1 VAPRA
6 VSRLSRSSAAHD
18 LRWVLA
24 EPGFRRL
31 FATRLISQA
40 GDGIYTAGFGA
51 YVFFSAT
58 TYPNPAAAA
67 SAFAVLYLPYSLI
80 GPFAGVF
87 IDRWS
92 RRQILL
98 VSALVRAGLV
108 AVTALLVVSG
118 RLGVPLY
125 VSALAALGVNRFFL
139 ASLSAALPHVVR
151 EDKLVMANSL
161 APTVGG
167 IVTSVAGIAAVGVRL
182 LLGGGHGSA
191 AVIVLVA
198 GVCYLLAGLTAAT
211 MRRDLLGPAQE
222 ADQAP
227 EPLSRALREVTGGL
241 VAGVAYLTRRRGPAA
256 AIGAIGGYRLLYGI
270 AFLMSIL
277 LYRNY
282 FYPAGNGNAALGHFT
297 LVIIVSA
304 VGYGLAAV
312 ISPPVT
318 RRLAKEPWIALLL
331 ACSGGAAVLG
341 VTFSQ
346 IPFLVMGFVLG
357 LTGQGTAISATTI
370 IQEQAGDAYRGRAFA
385 LYDMM
390 FNGVFVVGAI
400 AAAAVIPVDGKSYL
414 LIAVLAVGYL
424 LVAAIYALLSRG
436 RARNVAAG
444 REGPSPS
451 GASPAAPPAAG
462 DGTDSPSA
470 SAQRSSSWV
479 ARSLPIRP
487 SSMRSSSR
495 NA

>member
-1 VAPRA
+1 VALRA
-6 VSRLSRSSAAHD
+6 VSRLSRSPAVLD
-18 LRWVLA
+18 LRSVLA
-24 EPGFRRL
+24 ERGFRRL
-31 FATRLISQA
+31 FSTRLISQA
-40 GDGIYTAGFGA
+40 GDGLYTAGFGA

-108 AVTALLVVSG
+108 AVTALLVLSG
-118 RLGVPLY
+118 QLGVPLY

-139 ASLSAALPHVVR
+139 ASLSAALPHVVPG
-151 EDKLVMANSL
+151 DKLVMANSV

-167 IVTSVAGIAAVGVRL
+167 IVTSVAGISGVGLRL

-191 AVIVLVA
+191 ALIVLAA

-211 MRRDLLGPAQE
+211 MRHDLLGPVQE
-222 ADQAP
+222 ADRAP
-227 EPLSRALREVTGGL
+227 EPLSRALREVIHGL
-241 VAGVAYLTRRRGPAA
+241 AAGVAYLTRRRGPAA
-256 AIGAIGGYRLLYGI
+256 AIGAIGGYRALYGI

-297 LVIIVSA
+297 LVVIVSA

-318 RRLAKEPWIALLL
+318 RRLTKEPWITLLL
-331 ACSGGAAVLG
+331 VCSGAVAVLG
-341 VTFSQ
+341 ATFTQPS
-346 IPFLVMGFVLG
+346 FLVLGFVLG
-357 LTGQGTAISATTI
+357 LTGQGIAISATTI
-370 IQEQAGDAYRGRAFA
+370 IQEQTGDAYRGRAFA

-390 FNGVFVVGAI
+390 FNGVFVIGAI
-400 AAAAVIPVDGKSYL
+400 IGAAFIPVDGKSYP
-414 LIAVLAVGYL
+414 LIAVIAVGYL
-424 LVAAIYALLSRG
+424 LVAAAYTLLRRG
-436 RARNVAAG
+436 RARNVAAPPVDP
-444 REGPSPS
+444 PSASSPGS
-451 GASPAAPPAAG
+451 PPLVSPGSPPPASPGSSPVAD

-470 SAQRSSSWV
+470 SAQRSNS
-479 ARSLPIRP
+479 
-487 SSMRSSSR
+487 
-495 NA
+495 

>member
-1 VAPRA
+1 MAPRA
-6 VSRLSRSSAAHD
+6 VSRLSRSSAARD

-151 EDKLVMANSL
+151 DDKLVMANSL

-182 LLGGGHGSA
+182 LLGGGHGGA

-211 MRRDLLGPAQE
+211 MRRDLLGPVQE
-222 ADQAP
+222 ADHAP
-227 EPLSRALREVTGGL
+227 EPLSRALREVAGGL
-241 VAGVAYLTRRRGPAA
+241 AAGVAYLTRRRGPAA
-256 AIGAIGGYRLLYGI
+256 AIGAIGGYRLLYGT

-282 FYPAGNGNAALGHFT
+282 FYPARNGNAALGHFT
-297 LVIIVSA
+297 LVIIASA

-331 ACSGGAAVLG
+331 ACSGVASVLG

-357 LTGQGTAISATTI
+357 LTGQGIAISATTI
-370 IQEQAGDAYRGRAFA
+370 IQEQTGDAYRGRAFA

-390 FNGVFVVGAI
+390 FNGVFVIGAI
-400 AAAAVIPVDGKSYL
+400 AAAAVIPVDGKSYP

-436 RARNVAAG
+436 RARNVAVG
-444 REGPSPS
+444 PEDPSPS
-451 GASPAAPPAAG
+451 GASPGSPSAASPAAPPAAG
-462 DGTDSPSA
+462 DGADSPSA
-470 SAQRSSSWV
+470 SAQRSSS
-479 ARSLPIRP
+479 
-487 SSMRSSSR
+487 
-495 NA
+495 

>member
-1 VAPRA
+1 
-6 VSRLSRSSAAHD
+6 
-18 LRWVLA
+18 
-24 EPGFRRL
+24 
-31 FATRLISQA
+31 
-40 GDGIYTAGFGA
+40 
-51 YVFFSAT
+51 
-58 TYPNPAAAA
+58 
-67 SAFAVLYLPYSLI
+67 
-80 GPFAGVF
+80 
-87 IDRWS
+87 
-92 RRQILL
+92 
-98 VSALVRAGLV
+98 
-108 AVTALLVVSG
+108 
-118 RLGVPLY
+118 
-125 VSALAALGVNRFFL
+125 
-139 ASLSAALPHVVR
+139 
-151 EDKLVMANSL
+151 
-161 APTVGG
+161 VGG

-182 LLGGGHGSA
+182 LLGGGHGGA

-211 MRRDLLGPAQE
+211 MRRDLLGPVQA
-222 ADQAP
+222 ADHAP
-227 EPLSRALREVTGGL
+227 EPLSRALREVAGGL

-256 AIGAIGGYRLLYGI
+256 AIAAIGGYRLLYGI

-331 ACSGGAAVLG
+331 ACSGVAAVLG

-346 IPFLVMGFVLG
+346 IAFLVMGFVLG
-357 LTGQGTAISATTI
+357 LTGQGIAISATTI

-400 AAAAVIPVDGKSYL
+400 AAAAVIPVDGKSYP

-436 RARNVAAG
+436 RARNVAV
-444 REGPSPS
+444 EPEDPSPS

-470 SAQRSSSWV
+470 SAQRSSS
-479 ARSLPIRP
+479 
-487 SSMRSSSR
+487 
-495 NA
+495 

>member
-1 VAPRA
+1 MAPRA
-6 VSRLSRSSAAHD
+6 VSRRSRSSAARD

-51 YVFFSAT
+51 YVFFSAA

-151 EDKLVMANSL
+151 DDKLVMANSL
-161 APTVGG
+161 VPTVGG
-167 IVTSVAGIAAVGVRL
+167 IVTSVAGVAAVGIRL
-182 LLGGGHGSA
+182 LLGGGHGGA

-211 MRRDLLGPAQE
+211 MRRDLLGPVHE
-222 ADQAP
+222 ADHAP
-227 EPLSRALREVTGGL
+227 EPLSRALREVAGSL

-312 ISPPVT
+312 VSPPVT

-331 ACSGGAAVLG
+331 ACSGVAAVLG

-357 LTGQGTAISATTI
+357 LTGQGIAISATTI

-400 AAAAVIPVDGKSYL
+400 AAAAVIPVDGKSYP

-436 RARNVAAG
+436 RARNVTVG
-444 REGPSPS
+444 PEDPSPS
-451 GASPAAPPAAG
+451 GASPGSPSAASPSAASPAAPPAAG

-470 SAQRSSSWV
+470 SAQRSSS
-479 ARSLPIRP
+479 
-487 SSMRSSSR
+487 
-495 NA
+495 

>member
-1 VAPRA
+1 MALRA
-6 VSRLSRSSAAHD
+6 VSRLSRSPAALD
-18 LRWVLA
+18 LRSVLA
-24 EPGFRRL
+24 ERGFRRL

-40 GDGIYTAGFGA
+40 GDGLYTAGFGA

-108 AVTALLVVSG
+108 AVTALLVLSG
-118 RLGVPLY
+118 QLGVPLY

-139 ASLSAALPHVVR
+139 ASLSAALPHVVSG
-151 EDKLVMANSL
+151 DKLVMANSV

-167 IVTSVAGIAAVGVRL
+167 IVTSVAGIIGVGLRL
-182 LLGGGHGSA
+182 VLGGGHGSA
-191 AVIVLVA
+191 AVIVLAA

-211 MRRDLLGPAQE
+211 MRRDLLGP
-222 ADQAP
+222 DQAP
-227 EPLSRALREVTGGL
+227 EPLSHALREVIHGL
-241 VAGVAYLTRRRGPAA
+241 AVGVAYLTRRRGPAA
-256 AIGAIGGYRLLYGI
+256 VIGAIGGYRALYGI

-297 LVIIVSA
+297 LVVIVSA

-312 ISPPVT
+312 VSPPVT
-318 RRLAKEPWIALLL
+318 RRLTKESWITLLL
-331 ACSGGAAVLG
+331 VCSGAVAVLG
-341 VTFSQ
+341 ATFSQ
-346 IPFLVMGFVLG
+346 PAFLVLGFVLG
-357 LTGQGTAISATTI
+357 LTGQGIAISATTI
-370 IQEQAGDAYRGRAFA
+370 IQEQTGDAYRGRAFA

-390 FNGVFVVGAI
+390 FNGVFVLGAI
-400 AAAAVIPVDGKSYL
+400 IGAAFIPADGKSYP
-414 LIAVLAVGYL
+414 LIAAIAVGYL
-424 LVAAIYALLSRG
+424 LVAAAYALLR
-436 RARNVAAG
+436 RDRERNVAAPPADP
-444 REGPSPS
+444 PSASSPGS
-451 GASPAAPPAAG
+451 PPPASPGSSPLAD

-470 SAQRSSSWV
+470 SAQRSSS
-479 ARSLPIRP
+479 
-487 SSMRSSSR
+487 
-495 NA
+495 

>member
-1 VAPRA
+1 MALRA
-6 VSRLSRSSAAHD
+6 VSRLSRSPAALD
-18 LRWVLA
+18 LRSVLA
-24 EPGFRRL
+24 GRGFRRL

-40 GDGIYTAGFGA
+40 GDGLYTAGFGA

-108 AVTALLVVSG
+108 AVTALLVLSG
-118 RLGVPLY
+118 QLGVPLY

-139 ASLSAALPHVVR
+139 ASLSAALPHVVPG
-151 EDKLVMANSL
+151 DKLVMANSV

-167 IVTSVAGIAAVGVRL
+167 IVTSIAGIIGVGLRL
-182 LLGGGHGSA
+182 VLGGGHGSA
-191 AVIVLVA
+191 AVIVLAA

-211 MRRDLLGPAQE
+211 MRHDLLGPVQE

-227 EPLSRALREVTGGL
+227 EPLSRALREVVHGL
-241 VAGVAYLTRRRGPAA
+241 AAGVAYLTRRRGPAA
-256 AIGAIGGYRLLYGI
+256 AIGAIGGYRVLYGI

-297 LVIIVSA
+297 LVVIVSA

-318 RRLAKEPWIALLL
+318 RRIAKESWITLLL
-331 ACSGGAAVLG
+331 ACSGAVAVLG
-341 VTFSQ
+341 ATFSQ
-346 IPFLVMGFVLG
+346 PCVPRPRVR
-357 LTGQGTAISATTI
+357 SRPHR
-370 IQEQAGDAYRGRAFA
+370 AGDRDLGHHDHPGADRRRLPGPGVRPVRHDVQRGVRPRGDHRRGVHPGRRQVLSAHRGHRRPGRRGIRRLYRRTR
-385 LYDMM
+385 
-390 FNGVFVVGAI
+390 V
-400 AAAAVIPVDGKSYL
+400 
-414 LIAVLAVGYL
+414 
-424 LVAAIYALLSRG
+424 R
-436 RARNVAAG
+436 R
-444 REGPSPS
+444 
-451 GASPAAPPAAG
+451 
-462 DGTDSPSA
+462 
-470 SAQRSSSWV
+470 
-479 ARSLPIRP
+479 
-487 SSMRSSSR
+487 
-495 NA
+495 